1 MSEKKPADRPLSLV
15 VDEEPV
21 DYDVA
26 MGRMQEMYE
35 ERREGTRPDT
45 LWLLSHPSVF
55 TVGARTKPEHL
66 PSTDGIP
73 VKETRRG
80 GQLTYHGPG
89 QIVGYLV
96 VELRAGEGVVDYVRE
111 VEQRLVDALS
121 ALGVPAERR
130 DTPKGAEL
138 LTGVWTKQTGRKIVS
153 IGMRSGRGITT
164 HGFALNVEG
173 DMQPWHLAV
182 ACGLPDVQMTNV
194 ETELAEAGLP
204 SPGLART
211 REVLATAFQASA
223 RSTGTPRPVA

>member
-1 MSEKKPADRPLSLV
+1 MSEKQLADRPLLLV

-26 MGRMQEMYE
+26 MERMQEMYE
-35 ERREGTRPDT
+35 ERREGKRPDT
-45 LWLLSHPSVF
+45 LWLLSHPSIF

-66 PSTDGIP
+66 PLSDAIP

-89 QIVGYLV
+89 QIIGYLV
-96 VELRAGEGVVDYVRE
+96 VELRQGEGVVDYVRE
-111 VEQRLVDALS
+111 VEHRLVDALD

-138 LTGVWTKQTGRKIVS
+138 LTGVWTKKTGRKIVS

-173 DMQPWHLAV
+173 DMQPWRLAV
-182 ACGLPDVQMTNV
+182 ACGLPDVEMTNV
-194 ETELAEAGLP
+194 ETELKEEGRP
-204 SPGLART
+204 SPGMART
-211 REVLATAFQASA
+211 REVLATAFQAS
-223 RSTGTPRPVA
+223 